1 MPSGFRW
8 YTSPDGET
16 GVVTGTSIDLGAS
29 LSDISV
35 KIDITGTES
44 FVIEGSTDDDN
55 FIVVSPVLTAST
67 VWILSRVLQFYRVR
81 VTDYTSG
88 VITAQF
94 GAMEGRNR
102 EMGNVAPQMA
112 TAGGNW

>member
-8 YTSPDGET
+8 YTSPDNES
-16 GVVTGTSIDLGAS
+16 GVVTGNSIDLGAS

-44 FVIEGSTDDDN
+44 FVIEGSTDDIN
-55 FIVVSPVLTAST
+55 FTIVSPVLIAST
-67 VWILSRVLQFYRVR
+67 VWILSRMLQFYRVR
-81 VTDYTSG
+81 VVSYVSG
-88 VITAQF
+88 AIRAQW

-102 EMGNVAPQMA
+102 EMGNVAPQMV